1 MNEWITVDRATEKC
15 QVIIS
20 AKSARWLSGDWEMSV
35 FFMSN
40 HYFCKIG
47 ALTMRMR
54 DVKSPLPQNMH
65 VDRATKKCQATI
77 NLFSIFYFIDRCQK
91 CRHFF
96 CKICFLFHWEMSKMS
111 SHYFSQIV
119 HTDCANEGCQV
130 TDLHFGQIF
139 WRESIR
145 LTHFA
150 KDESHS
156 YSTVN
161 NNVTVLIINLV
172 SNLHSKK

>member
-1 MNEWITVDRATEKC
+1 MSSDYFCKICTLTQKC
-15 QVIIS
+15 QKI
-20 AKSARWLSGDWEMSV
+20 MS
-35 FFMSN
+35 S

-65 VDRATKKCQATI
+65 VDWATEKCQATI
-77 NLFSIFYFIDRCQK
+77 NLFFAVFDFIDRCQK
-91 CRHFF
+91 CRHYF
-96 CKICFLFHWEMSKMS
+96 CKICFLFHC
-111 SHYFSQIV
+111 QLTIV
-119 HTDCANEGCQV
+119 HTDCVNEGCEV

-150 KDESHS
+150 KDESHYTS
-156 YSTVN
+156 AQ
-161 NNVTVLIINLV
+161 
-172 SNLHSKK
+172 HCK